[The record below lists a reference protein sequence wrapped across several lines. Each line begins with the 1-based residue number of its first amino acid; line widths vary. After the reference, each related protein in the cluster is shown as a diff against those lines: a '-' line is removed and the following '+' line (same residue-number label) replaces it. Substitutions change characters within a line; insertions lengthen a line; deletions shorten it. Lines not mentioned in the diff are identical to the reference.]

1 MVEVSAIGYLRA
13 KYQAAT
19 PGPWTIDVDRT
30 FEGRPCVVAPES
42 AIPGDFRFVASHL
55 SEADA
60 LIVVGMYANLPAL
73 LNMAEAATDLY
84 FAMKILV
91 PKVGVV
97 RKSWEKPLP
106 VASNGLRA
114 LDRLGSALERLGAP

>member
-1 MVEVSAIGYLRA
+1 VVEVSAIGYLRA

-30 FEGRPCVVAPES
+30 FEGRPCIVAPEPV
-42 AIPGDFRFVASHL
+42 IPGDFRFVASHL
-55 SEADA
+55 NGADA
-60 LIVVGMYANLPAL
+60 LLIVGVYANLPAL
-73 LNMAEAATDLY
+73 LNMAEAATDLHY
-84 FAMKILV
+84 AMGTLV